1 VLEPKLK
8 VMLRIKGNAGSEGDA
23 GAEGGASDVIG

>member
-1 VLEPKLK
+1 
-8 VMLRIKGNAGSEGDA
+8 MLRIKGNAGSEGDA